1 LGGSA
6 DLFAQRLRLGE
17 ARGVETPLALASHA
31 TCSTWGDPLA
41 LASPFGRRP
50 RCRRSYV
57 ANAALTPPYCL
68 VFAPTLRVRR

>member
-50 RCRRSYV
+50 QWLPLGKT
-57 ANAALTPPYCL
+57 AL
-68 VFAPTLRVRR
+68 PTLLRR